1 MKSLSENPNLDE
13 IVKFLK
19 KLEERIS
26 TIEARLQITLV
37 EESFLEKEEVR
48 ISEETA
54 KNLNREDNLEYRIGQ
69 FWFAKV
75 GIVVLV
81 IGFAFLLT
89 LPYEN
94 SPSFFPIVLGYFFS
108 GGLIALSQYWQ
119 KNFPHISGFIL
130 GGGFVLSFFTT
141 LRLYY
146 FSSNPFIP
154 NLTLEIILLLV
165 VSGLTLFYSAKK
177 GSVYLTAVS
186 LTLGYLTAIFGDQ
199 PYFIFGML
207 VLLAS
212 ISVYLT
218 LRYKWKY
225 LIFYGI
231 VITYLIHLLWF
242 FNNPLLGKSFQPV
255 YNPELNVIFLLIY
268 ALVFYLGNIL
278 RDKSIPENVNV
289 VSITALNTA
298 AAYSIFLLITLTT
311 TYSYVGFYHLFASIL
326 FLTFSIIFWIREK
339 SRFSTFILA
348 MCGYLALS
356 VAIIIQFPVPNFFIW
371 LCWQSLL
378 VVSTA
383 VWFRSKFIVL
393 ANFIIYLLVLI
404 AYLALEGKIDA
415 VSISYGIVALLSARI
430 LNWKKDRL
438 ELRTEYMRNAY
449 LIIALFII
457 PYALYNFIPGGL
469 VSISWVA
476 LAFLYYTLSLLL
488 KNKKYRW
495 MAILTLLLTV
505 VYVFILGITSQDFT
519 YKIVSFLVLG
529 VVLVAVSLI
538 YARIKSKA
546 DTAREAGEKEIV

>member
-1 MKSLSENPNLDE
+1 MQSLSENPGLDEIKKFLLNLDE
-13 IVKFLK
+13 
-19 KLEERIS
+19 RIRR
-26 TIEARLQITLV
+26 IESRLQILPV
-37 EESFLEKEEVR
+37 EETHFVKEV
-48 ISEETA
+48 IEES
-54 KNLNREDNLEYRIGQ
+54 KKEIENSNREDNLEYRIGQ

-75 GIVVLV
+75 GIVVLI

-94 SPSFFPIVLGYFFS
+94 SLSIFPIVLGYFFS
-108 GGLIALSQYWQ
+108 GGLIALSQYWK

-130 GGGFVLSFFTT
+130 GGGFVLSYFTA

-146 FSSNPFIP
+146 FSSAPYITS
-154 NLTLEIILLLV
+154 LSLEIILLIII
-165 VSGLTLFYSAKK
+165 SGLTLFYSVKK
-177 GSVYLTAVS
+177 RSVYLTAVC
-186 LTLGYLTAIFGDQ
+186 LTLGFLTAMVSDQ
-199 PYFIFGML
+199 PYFIFIM
-207 VLLAS
+207 
-212 ISVYLT
+212 LT
-218 LRYKWKY
+218 LLSAVTVYFTLKYKWIY
-225 LIFYGI
+225 LIDYGI
-231 VITYLIHLLWF
+231 IITYLIHLIWF
-242 FNNPLLGKSFQPV
+242 FNNPLLGKSLQPV
-255 YNPELNVIFLLIY
+255 SSPGINAIFILVY
-268 ALVFYLGNIL
+268 ASVFYFGNML
-278 RDKSIPENVNV
+278 RENADSEGVNAIIV
-289 VSITALNTA
+289 TALNTA
-298 AAYSIFLLITLTT
+298 GAYSVFLLITLTT
-311 TYSYVGFYHLFASIL
+311 IHSYVGLYHLLASIL

-348 MCGYLALS
+348 MCGYMALS

-393 ANFIIYLLVLI
+393 ANFIIYLMVLI
-404 AYLALEGKIDA
+404 AYLAMEGKIDA
-415 VSISYGIVALLSARI
+415 VSISYGIVALLSARV

-438 ELRTEYMRNAY
+438 ELRTEYMRNSY

-469 VSISWVA
+469 VAISWVA

-505 VYVFILGITSQDFT
+505 VYVFILGITSEDFT
-519 YKIVSFLVLG
+519 YKIISFLVLG

-538 YARIKSKA
+538 YARIRSK
-546 DTAREAGEKEIV
+546 TEAVNKVEKTTEA